1 VIGFIKVTVKKGVRM
16 LFTGKIK
23 TVAGICDNF
32 TAALEVV
39 KESQQKAA
47 DELEIKLVKVQIKL
61 DNAKMEATAADRAI
75 LNIQKLF
82 GYVGDTDD

>member
-1 VIGFIKVTVKKGVRM
+1 M

-39 KESQQKAA
+39 KESQQKAS
-47 DELEIKLVKVQIKL
+47 DELEVKLMDVQVKL
-61 DNAKMEATAADRAI
+61 DNANMEAIAADRAI